1 MAGEE
6 QEEFVRLPYF
16 DQEMVERIKS
26 VHCGRWSTIVVM
38 HDS

>member
-1 MAGEE
+1 MDGEA
-6 QEEFVRLPYF
+6 QEEFVKLEYF
-16 DQEMVERIKS
+16 DQEMVNRIKS